1 MDAKTHKEY
10 QDEKTKLDATYA
22 AVENLIREPLV
33 KNLGGGD
40 DWANHNLKQKF
51 FEKKERYKDILG
63 ELYFGRIDFEN
74 KAIDT
79 FYIGKL
85 GISKDSVRIIDWRAP
100 ISRLYYSSNALKQSY
115 VVDNDQ
121 IYGNLLLKR
130 TLNIKGREL
139 LTITDR
145 MDYRE
150 GFTEEAG
157 EEIMQKQLIDE
168 IQVRGDINLQ
178 EIVKTI
184 QAEQDDIIRSPLTK
198 TIIIDGVAG
207 SGKTS
212 IAFHRLAYLLFPN
225 GKLSIHP
232 NNCIVFCPNKIFLQY
247 IENLLPGLGVKN
259 VQQTTFADWA
269 FKQMNLKGYSYTDTP
284 LQKFTKQDI
293 DRTDLISLW
302 KRASLKGQLKIEKL
316 LENYV
321 DYLRSSIRTPKKGM
335 SFESK
340 IDETIKINISYEIL
354 DKQFHRVLT
363 DSKSPINR
371 LRQVLRLNLR
381 KELRDQLD
389 QKINELITEKETK
402 AKNGSFEAVDA
413 ENEEKI
419 LELINKAKDNK
430 KQADIYRKYQ
440 NIPGLKDKI
449 FIDLNNQ
456 LKAIIDEIW
465 NISTTVEVYYQ
476 LIKDSQLL
484 NEINKGVLTSEE
496 INTLTQSK
504 FDGYHIELEDLPAIF
519 LLYQLLNGKSDIS
532 YDHIII
538 DEVQDFSPLML
549 KIIKQFSSLN
559 SMTLVGDLSQS
570 IHAYR
575 GLNNWDIL
583 EDIFSPQKFEVMKIN
598 KNYRNTKEIV
608 NLTNR
613 ILSETQK
620 DKEKPLPTPINRSGP
635 EPNIKTFIYHQGMIR
650 GISKEID
657 QIQDSYQFENIALIT
672 KSKDEAEDLYL
683 KLSKGDNKQTLEI
696 LTDEDGKY
704 SGGVVCL
711 PIELA
716 KGLEFEAAIVVN
728 ASNSRYKKE
737 VPYDGQLLYVA
748 TTRAL
753 HYLAVFSVHRV
764 SKYFD

>member
-389 QKINELITEKETK
+389 
-402 AKNGSFEAVDA
+402 
-413 ENEEKI
+413 
-419 LELINKAKDNK
+419 
-430 KQADIYRKYQ
+430 
-440 NIPGLKDKI
+440 IPGLIDKGKI

-583 EDIFSPQKFEVMKIN
+583 EDIFSRQKFEVMKIN